1 MEHQSGGEG
10 MSKMAPLMTKEE
22 VAEYLG
28 ISKSTL
34 ERHVRQGKFPDGF
47 RLKNGHLRWTQEAVL
62 TEVEKMRAGTE
73 SV

>member
-1 MEHQSGGEG
+1 

-62 TEVEKMRAGTE
+62 AEVEKAQNE
-73 SV
+73 AQSA